1 MARLP
6 IPGSDSGNWGDILNE
21 FLLVSHASDGTL
33 EPDAIS
39 DAAPDATSSS
49 AGMVQLAGDLSG
61 TASSPTVPGLA
72 DKAPID
78 NPTFTGT
85 VTLADDP
92 ATDLEAATKQYVDD
106 AVTSGAPDATTT
118 NKGLIQLAGDLAGT
132 ATSPT
137 VPALADKA
145 EAGSNSDIT
154 SLNGLTTPL
163 SVDQGGTGANTLT
176 GIVKGNGTSAFTTV
190 TAPSGALVG
199 DTDTQTLTN
208 KTLTT
213 PTISSTGFTNAQHTH
228 TGATSG
234 GQLDHTTALTNV
246 GTNTHAAIDTHIA
259 ATTAH
264 GATGAVVGTTNTQT
278 LTNKTLTSPVIN
290 SPTGI
295 SKSDVGLS
303 NVDNTSDATK
313 NSATVTLTNK
323 TLTTPI
329 LRGSAVVALT
339 DGATINTDASLG
351 NIFTVTLGGNRAI
364 ANPTN
369 PTDGQKIIYRLKQ
382 DGAGSRTVSWGA
394 AFRFGTDVTA
404 PVLTT
409 SINKTTWDCLAVS
422 RGY

>member
-1 MARLP
+1 
-6 IPGSDSGNWGDILNE
+6 
-21 FLLVSHASDGTL
+21 
-33 EPDAIS
+33 
-39 DAAPDATSSS
+39 
-49 AGMVQLAGDLSG
+49 
-61 TASSPTVPGLA
+61 
-72 DKAPID
+72 
-78 NPTFTGT
+78 
-85 VTLADDP
+85 
-92 ATDLEAATKQYVDD
+92 
-106 AVTSGAPDATTT
+106 
-118 NKGLIQLAGDLAGT
+118 
-132 ATSPT
+132 
-137 VPALADKA
+137 
-145 EAGSNSDIT
+145 
-154 SLNGLTTPL
+154 
-163 SVDQGGTGANTLT
+163 
-176 GIVKGNGTSAFTTV
+176 
-190 TAPSGALVG
+190 
-199 DTDTQTLTN
+199 
-208 KTLTT
+208 
-213 PTISSTGFTNAQHTH
+213 
-228 TGATSG
+228 
-234 GQLDHTTALTNV
+234 LTNV

-409 SINKTTWDCLAVS
+409 TINKTDYVGFVYNLTDTTWDCLAVS